1 MTTTLTRRGLVAA
14 ASAAA
19 AAPLA
24 IAGSSLSQASV
35 SGEASAF
42 SAKTPAGA
50 TTIGRLWAEAEELRH
65 HLDGHRAAIAD
76 AAQAGGISGW
86 MRLGGEANRI
96 GEARYGKLVAVL
108 KAEPEAASDLA
119 LMGRAALEDDIRSG
133 AFGWAGERLAH
144 ATVTFHG
151 SALA

>member
-1 MTTTLTRRGLVAA
+1 MITTMTRRALVAA

-24 IAGSSLSQASV
+24 IAGSSISQASV
-35 SGEASAF
+35 SGDVLAF

-50 TTIGRLWAEAEELRH
+50 TTIGRLWAEAEDLRQR
-65 HLDGHRAAIAD
+65 LDAHRAAISE
-76 AAQAGGISGW
+76 AAQSGGISGW

-96 GEARYGKLVAVL
+96 GEERYRKLVAVL
-108 KAEPEAASDLA
+108 NAEPEAASDLA
-119 LMGRAALEDDIRSG
+119 VMGRAALEDDIRSG

-144 ATVTFHG
+144 ATMTFHG
-151 SALA
+151 RALA